1 MTSCKTSK
9 YVVMS
14 GLVTM
19 QRILPLAGTITPAMP
34 MFQISLVTY
43 ELEHLLMVNRRVLNT
58 LSRSYSIRSVTL
70 RMTNYKNISINF
82 VHKVVPVL
90 VMTYGLIEILPF
102 LEQIRM
108 EPCGLIMIHL
118 GVDLVILPE

>member
-19 QRILPLAGTITPAMP
+19 QRILPLAGTITPAML

-58 LSRSYSIRSVTL
+58 LSKSYSIRSVSSKMIDFKT
-70 RMTNYKNISINF
+70 MTIFNMQELEMEIKLIVNMASISL
-82 VHKVVPVL
+82 HQRVL
-90 VMTYGLIEILPF
+90 LLHPK
-102 LEQIRM
+102 
-108 EPCGLIMIHL
+108 
-118 GVDLVILPE
+118 